1 MTNSALILTRHL
13 NTTRQARYPSQ
24 ILTSELKFPFHF
36 PSHKDASPPHPRF
49 QSPVSCILFL
59 PHAEGCV
66 LYFIFCMVDLAVR
79 LRFLPMQ
86 RQLLFVLGS
95 PIHRNSLPRNLAPF
109 SLAGCSCGRLCDA
122 AGYAIPTSS
131 VSLSA
136 DTFPSRGRLNAFSDD
151 TFSLF
156 RNICVCRMP
165 ISFRLNRSFRMAT
178 ASRALSS

>member
-1 MTNSALILTRHL
+1 MLHHHIPVSNHL
-13 NTTRQARYPSQ
+13 CPAFCFSRT
-24 ILTSELKFPFHF
+24 L
-36 PSHKDASPPHPRF
+36 KDASF
-49 QSPVSCILFL
+49 I
-59 PHAEGCV
+59 
-66 LYFIFCMVDLAVR
+66 LYFAWSTLQCVSASFPCKDISF
-79 LRFLPMQ
+79 
-86 RQLLFVLGS
+86 FVLGS
-95 PIHRNSLPRNLAPF
+95 PIRRNSLPRNLACFSFSF